1 MDHSPAPSFHDHQNR
16 YHAPKGEKKED
27 VAIIMLF
34 FPLVKLYHAFECVFL
49 ILSFVDMHLL
59 LVFGNP

>member
-1 MDHSPAPSFHDHQNR
+1 MDHSPAPSFHDHQNW

-34 FPLVKLYHAFECVFL
+34 FPLAKLYNALSVS
-49 ILSFVDMHLL
+49 LSFFLL
-59 LVFGNP
+59 LICIFY